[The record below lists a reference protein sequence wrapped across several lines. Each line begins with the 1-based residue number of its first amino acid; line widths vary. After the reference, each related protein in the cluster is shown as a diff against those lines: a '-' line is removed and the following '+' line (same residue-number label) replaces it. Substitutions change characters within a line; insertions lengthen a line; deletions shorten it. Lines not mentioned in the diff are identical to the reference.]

1 MTLTKEDLNAIA
13 GLLEVQKTELQKGI
27 DEKFS
32 EQDAILEDRFAEQD
46 AKLEEKFAEQDAKLD
61 ERFAEQDA
69 KLEER
74 FAEQDAKLEERFT
87 EQDIRFEGKFNAQ
100 KTEFMEMLRKTENS
114 ILEEVD
120 RVQEI
125 GERNMKKLE
134 EKIDEM
140 RAYYRINR
148 SDTEE
153 RMLLMEMVLKI
164 KEEIEE
170 IKKKIA

>member
-13 GLLEVQKTELQKGI
+13 RLLEVQKVELQKGI
-27 DEKFS
+27 DERFT
-32 EQDAILEDRFAEQD
+32 EQDARLDERFAEQD

-61 ERFAEQDA
+61 ERFA
-69 KLEER
+69 
-74 FAEQDAKLEERFT
+74 